1 MRKIKS
7 LDDTL
12 FFIQFKKHVE
22 KLEKRFIDSCE
33 EILNKEV
40 KQWQNFMQNE
50 SKSLNQENYK

>member
-22 KLEKRFIDSCE
+22 KLEKR
-33 EILNKEV
+33 LHKEV
-40 KQWQNFMQNE
+40 KT
-50 SKSLNQENYK
+50 